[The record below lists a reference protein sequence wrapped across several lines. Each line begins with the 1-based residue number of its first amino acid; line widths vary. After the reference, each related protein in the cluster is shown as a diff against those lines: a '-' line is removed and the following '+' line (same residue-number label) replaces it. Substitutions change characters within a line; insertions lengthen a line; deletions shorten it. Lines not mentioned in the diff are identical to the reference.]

1 MNEEYDV
8 IVLGTGLTTQTSE
21 AVDGYSQRWWF
32 RSIDLA
38 CIRNRVASRSREVI
52 VPLYSALVRLHLEY
66 GVQFW
71 AHHSKRDI
79 EVLERV
85 QRRATELGKGLE
97 HKADGERLRDL
108 ALFSLEKR
116 RLRGDLIALYNCLKG
131 GCSEVSVILFSQV
144 TSDRMKG
151 NGLKLCQERLD
162 LRQNF
167 FTERVVKHWN
177 RLPREVVELPSL
189 EELKN
194 HVDVALQDMEC
205 ILSGI
210 MSVNGKKVLH
220 MDRNSY
226 YGGESASITP
236 LEDLYKRFN
245 LPGTPPESMGRG
257 RDWNVDLIP
266 KFLMANGQLVKMLLY
281 TEVTRYLDFKV
292 IEGSFVYKGGKIYKV
307 PSTEAEALASSLM
320 GLFEKRRFRKFLVY
334 VANFDEND
342 PRTFEGVDPKKTTM
356 RDVYKKFDL
365 GQDVIDFTGH
375 ALALYRTDDYLDQPC
390 QETINRIKL
399 YSESLARYGKS
410 PYLYPLYGL
419 GELPQGFARL
429 SAIYGGTYMLN
440 KPIEEIVIENGKVVG
455 VKSEGEVAR
464 CKQLICD
471 PSYVSDRV
479 TKVGQVIR
487 VICILSHPIKNTND
501 ANSCQIIIPQ
511 NQVNRKSD
519 IYVCMISSAH
529 NVAAQGKYIAIA
541 STTVETADPEKEI
554 KPALDLLEPIE
565 QKFVSI
571 SDLFAPTDLGTESQI
586 FISRTYDATTH
597 FETTCDDIK
606 DIYKRMMGSEFDFE
620 EMKRKKND
628 IYGEEE
634 QQ

>member
-8 IVLGTGLTTQTSE
+8 IVLGTGLT
-21 AVDGYSQRWWF
+21 
-32 RSIDLA
+32 
-38 CIRNRVASRSREVI
+38 
-52 VPLYSALVRLHLEY
+52 
-66 GVQFW
+66 
-71 AHHSKRDI
+71 
-79 EVLERV
+79 
-85 QRRATELGKGLE
+85 
-97 HKADGERLRDL
+97 
-108 ALFSLEKR
+108 
-116 RLRGDLIALYNCLKG
+116 
-131 GCSEVSVILFSQV
+131 
-144 TSDRMKG
+144 
-151 NGLKLCQERLD
+151 
-162 LRQNF
+162 
-167 FTERVVKHWN
+167 
-177 RLPREVVELPSL
+177 
-189 EELKN
+189 
-194 HVDVALQDMEC
+194 EC

-236 LEDLYKRFN
+236 LEDPGAVGVESVSMCGRNDTQTHFLGYNKFCILSPKLYKRFN
-245 LPGTPPESMGRG
+245 LPGAPPESMGRG

-342 PRTFEGVDPKKTTM
+342 SRTFEGVDPKKTTM

-471 PSYVSDRV
+471 PSYVSDLV

-511 NQVNRKSD
+511 NQVNRKSGLCRAAPAPGLGQGWFPALSGTWTPPRD

>member
-1 MNEEYDV
+1 MAAEAAAGPAPPSAGGCGGPSPLARSLHGGGGGSIFSCSSGLRRARASAFLPPSLPPRAAMNEEYDV
-8 IVLGTGLTTQTSE
+8 IVLGTGLT
-21 AVDGYSQRWWF
+21 
-32 RSIDLA
+32 
-38 CIRNRVASRSREVI
+38 
-52 VPLYSALVRLHLEY
+52 
-66 GVQFW
+66 
-71 AHHSKRDI
+71 
-79 EVLERV
+79 
-85 QRRATELGKGLE
+85 
-97 HKADGERLRDL
+97 
-108 ALFSLEKR
+108 
-116 RLRGDLIALYNCLKG
+116 
-131 GCSEVSVILFSQV
+131 
-144 TSDRMKG
+144 
-151 NGLKLCQERLD
+151 
-162 LRQNF
+162 
-167 FTERVVKHWN
+167 
-177 RLPREVVELPSL
+177 
-189 EELKN
+189 
-194 HVDVALQDMEC
+194 EC

-245 LPGTPPESMGRG
+245 LPGSPPESMGRG

-342 PRTFEGVDPKKTTM
+342 ARTFEGVDPKKTTM

-390 QETINRIKL
+390 HETINRIKL

-529 NVAAQGKYIAIA
+529 NVAAQGKYIAIV
-541 STTVETADPEKEI
+541 STTVETADPEREI

-606 DIYKRMMGSEFDFE
+606 DIYKRMMGSDFDFE